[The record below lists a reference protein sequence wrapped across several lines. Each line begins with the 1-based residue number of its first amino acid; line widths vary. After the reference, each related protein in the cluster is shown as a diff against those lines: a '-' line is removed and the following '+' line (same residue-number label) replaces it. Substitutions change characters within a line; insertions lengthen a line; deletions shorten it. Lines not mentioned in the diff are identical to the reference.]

1 MRKIKFLKYQ
11 GCGNDFIVIDNRHR
25 SANQI
30 SQEQVR
36 NLCDR
41 KFGIGADGLMLLQ
54 EHPELD
60 FEMIYYNSDGGLGSM
75 CGNGGRCMVAFA
87 KHIELITDSTTFIA
101 SDGVHE
107 ASIQGNWVSLK
118 MNDVS
123 TIEQVG
129 NDFRLN
135 TGSPHYVKQV
145 VDLANLDVPAEGS
158 AIRNNAEHRV
168 DGINVNFVS
177 PEEEEGYFVRTF
189 ERGVEDETLA
199 CGTGVTAVALA
210 MASKGGQAGVF
221 NTPIRV
227 PGGKLNVRFHYD
239 GNIFTQIYLEG
250 PATLVF
256 EGAIEI
262 S

>member
-1 MRKIKFLKYQ
+1 MAKIKFFKYQ
-11 GCGNDFIVIDNRHR
+11 GCGNDFIVIDSRLQLQNELTC
-25 SANQI
+25 
-30 SQEQVR
+30 EQVR
-36 NLCDR
+36 SLCDR

-54 EHPELD
+54 EHPEYD
-60 FEMIYYNSDGGLGSM
+60 FEMVYYNSDGRVGSM
-75 CGNGGRCMVAFA
+75 CGNGGRCIVAFA
-87 KHIELITDSTTFIA
+87 KHIGLINEQTTFMA

-107 ASIQGNWVSLK
+107 ASITGNWISLK
-118 MNDVS
+118 MHDVS
-123 TIEQVG
+123 TIERVG
-129 NDFRLN
+129 SDFRLN

-145 VDLANLDVPAEGS
+145 SDLENFNVPKEGS
-158 AIRNNAEHRV
+158 AIRNNAEHRIE
-168 DGINVNFVS
+168 GINVNFVS
-177 PEEEEGYFVRTF
+177 PDNEGYFVRTF

-210 MASKGGQAGVF
+210 MVSKNVQPGVF

-227 PGGKLNVRFHYD
+227 LGGRLNVRFRYD
-239 GNIFTQIYLEG
+239 GKIFDQIYLEG